1 VQLVLR
7 KDDVPT
13 THLGQSGRMGFSTW
27 MGHYPKPVD
36 ADQVVLTPV
45 E

>member
-1 VQLVLR
+1 
-7 KDDVPT
+7 
-13 THLGQSGRMGFSTW
+13 MGFGTW

-36 ADQVVLTPV
+36 ADEVVLSPV